1 MRRCTSCYKVAH
13 SGKTHTGE
21 GLAAASMN
29 KTADLGQSAGHD
41 KRESVVAESSTRG
54 NTAYDGDDVLDCSAH
69 LNANDVSGKVDSEF
83 WC

>member
-1 MRRCTSCYKVAH
+1 MRRCASCYKVAH
-13 SGKTHTGE
+13 SGKTHTGK

-54 NTAYDGDDVLDCSAH
+54 NTAYDGDDVLDRSAH

-83 WC
+83 GC